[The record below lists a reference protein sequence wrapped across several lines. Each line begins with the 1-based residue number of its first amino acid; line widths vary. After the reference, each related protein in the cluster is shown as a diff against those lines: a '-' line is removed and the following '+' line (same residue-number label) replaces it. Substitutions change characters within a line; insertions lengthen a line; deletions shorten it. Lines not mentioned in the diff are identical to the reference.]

1 MSKTVRVSFFATLRL
16 ALGVAFIDIELNKP
30 TKIRELLKRVSSRL
44 GVNIEEKLLEN
55 GSLRRGTMLLVNG
68 KNVIHL
74 DGLDTIVEEGEVS
87 IFPPA
92 GGG

>member
-1 MSKTVRVSFFATLRL
+1 MSKNVRVRFFATLRL
-16 ALGVAFIDIELNKP
+16 ALGVAFIDVELSKP
-30 TKIRELLKRVSSRL
+30 TKIRELLRGVSSRL

-55 GSLRRGTMLLVNG
+55 GRLRRGTMLLVNG

-74 DGLDTIVEEGEVS
+74 DGLDTIVEEGEISV
-87 IFPPA
+87 FPPA